1 MNNLKKIKGIKMTGK
16 IIFFVVIATIIC
28 IGLTGCENKNGKD
41 TESNSETQPIVEINE
56 IELFSDDK
64 KIVYKDGEEFLSYIY
79 SGDTIV
85 GYSRY
90 KDCGD
95 AKKANEELKTAE
107 EQKTAEKD
115 EKIIKIYTTGK
126 YLVIDYARSEFEGKT
141 VDDIKNIN
149 AGLEE
154 VKK

>member
-1 MNNLKKIKGIKMTGK
+1 MNNHKKTKSIKMMEK
-16 IIFFVVIATIIC
+16 IIFFVLIATIIC
-28 IGLTGCENKNGKD
+28 MVLTGCENKNDKE
-41 TESNSETQPIVEINE
+41 TESNDETQTIVEINE

-64 KIVYKDGEEFLSYIY
+64 KIVYKDGEEFLSYLY

-95 AKKANEELKTAE
+95 ANKANEELKTAE
-107 EQKTAEKD
+107 EN

-126 YLVIDYARSEFEGKT
+126 YLVTDYAKSEFEGKT
-141 VDDIKNIN
+141 VNDIRSIN
-149 AGLEE
+149 AELEE